1 LPKIFNVNWFRKDEN
16 GKWLW
21 PGYGDNMRVLA
32 WIFGRC
38 EGTAAATETAIGF
51 VPTVDG
57 IDISGLDVTKED
69 IAELVKVD
77 KALWKEE
84 LELIKEQQ
92 ASLGER
98 YPNELKLQVEQLE
111 ARLG

>member
-1 LPKIFNVNWFRKDEN
+1 
-16 GKWLW
+16 
-21 PGYGDNMRVLA
+21 MRVLA

-92 ASLGER
+92 IALGDKL
-98 YPNELKLQVEQLE
+98 PAELKQQVIELE
-111 ARLG
+111 SRLN

>member
-1 LPKIFNVNWFRKDEN
+1 
-16 GKWLW
+16 
-21 PGYGDNMRVLA
+21 
-32 WIFGRC
+32 
-38 EGTAAATETAIGF
+38 GTAAATETAIGF

-57 IDISGLDVTKED
+57 IDISGLQVTTAD

-77 KALWKEE
+77 KALWKDE

-92 ASLGER
+92 VALGDR
-98 YPNELKLQVEQLE
+98 LPNELKLQVEELE

>member
-1 LPKIFNVNWFRKDEN
+1 
-16 GKWLW
+16 
-21 PGYGDNMRVLA
+21 MRVLA

-51 VPTVDG
+51 VPKADG
-57 IDISGLDVTKED
+57 IDISGLNVT
-69 IAELVKVD
+69 IADMEELVKVD

-92 ASLGER
+92 AALGDR
-98 YPNELKLQVEQLE
+98 LPKELKQQVVDLE
-111 ARLG
+111 ARLS